1 MRAAILTTLT
11 TALALAAL
19 PATARAEPGNDE
31 LWLGGS
37 VRALHAGSANAVT
50 ASDLGGGSLG
60 YARALGVATRPGLA
74 LWLDLG
80 MFSGSAKGEMFQTI
94 GTTVSAVAG
103 TAGIRARYNLHRL
116 IAASARLDLGV
127 QRAALSLDDRSGTAT
142 SDHGWGTLA
151 AASAALDLFA
161 NARGPFCFG
170 VRFEYG
176 YTLAQSLDLTPRRTS
191 ASDVLELAMTEAS
204 IGSLDLSG
212 PTFTASLVAQF

>member
-1 MRAAILTTLT
+1 MRATTIIAA
-11 TALALAAL
+11 ALALLAA
-19 PATARAEPGNDE
+19 TGHAEPGNDE

-37 VRALHAGSANAVT
+37 VRALNAGSANAVT
-50 ASDLGGGSLG
+50 PADLGGGSLG
-60 YARALGVATRPGLA
+60 YARALGISPQPGIA

-94 GTTVSAVAG
+94 DTTLTSVAG
-103 TAGIRARYNLHRL
+103 TAGLRARYNLHRL

-127 QRAALSLDDRSGTAT
+127 QRAALSLDDRTGIAAA
-142 SDHGWGTLA
+142 DHGWGTLA

-176 YTLAQSLDLTPRRTS
+176 YTLAQSIELTPRRAVS
-191 ASDVLELAMTEAS
+191 SDVLELAMTEAS
-204 IGSLDLSG
+204 LGRLDLSG